1 MISKKRLLL
10 NDEEIGGEGGEVIV
24 MTEPSGLNPEEVI
37 TTTTYNENAR
47 KKHQLPISVNSGV
60 SPNVS
65 IPKCCPSASCAPIS
79 KKSSATTTEPYG
91 VNYDS
96 G

>member
-1 MISKKRLLL
+1 M
-10 NDEEIGGEGGEVIV
+10 NDDELEGVGGEVIV

-47 KKHQLPISVNSGV
+47 KKPQIPHNINSGNREV

-65 IPKCCPSASCAPIS
+65 IPKCCSSASCAPNS
-79 KKSSATTTEPYG
+79 KK
-91 VNYDS
+91 
-96 G
+96 